1 MKLSEILGK
10 SIDVITGNPAILLP
24 YIVPA
29 VISLIAI
36 WAHITNMMNWGITR
50 LYPLGRS
57 PLQFFAYLVTALRG
71 LRALDWVIWILVL
84 ITMAICVALTIVMCD
99 AQLSGTAMKLGAA
112 FDAVSGK
119 LPIFIIAFLLTWFLK
134 FIGIF
139 FFWVGIFVPSV
150 LLVFVGQAI
159 LLENKD
165 LFDSFSKSYDSAKSN
180 WVEILVL
187 LFIFLVILVVV
198 RPILFLGVIV
208 ACFLACYSAVTFT
221 VMYHDRSRVAG

>member
-24 YIVPA
+24 YIVP
-29 VISLIAI
+29 VIISLIAI
-36 WAHITNMMNWGITR
+36 WAHITNMINWGITR

-57 PLQFFAYLVTALRG
+57 PLQFFAYLATALRA
-71 LRALDWVIWILVL
+71 LRAIDWVIWIFVL

-99 AQLSGTAMKLGAA
+99 ARLSGRTMKLGAA

-134 FIGIF
+134 FVGIF

-150 LLVFVGQAI
+150 LLIFVGQAV

-165 LFDSFSKSYDSAKSN
+165 LFDSFSKSYDSAKDN

-208 ACFLACYSAVTFT
+208 TCFLSCYSAVTFT
-221 VMYHDRSRVAG
+221 VMYRDRSRVVG